1 MTTIDQPLSATVMM
15 RIAAVL
21 SARARKASIPKE
33 QVTTFAQAFVKLV
46 MHIAG
51 FTCLTVA
58 GFTWNITAGLI
69 IAGISCFA
77 FSMLVAP
84 DKPNGGRGA

>member
-1 MTTIDQPLSATVMM
+1 MTTVDQPLSATVMM
-15 RIAAVL
+15 RVAAAL
-21 SARARKASIPKE
+21 SARARKASVPKE
-33 QVTTFAQAFVKLV
+33 KVTTFAQAFVKLV

-69 IAGISCFA
+69 IAGVSCFA
-77 FSMLVAP
+77 FSWLSAP
-84 DKPNGGRGA
+84 DKPNGGR